1 MPQGRT
7 KVIVTTAPR
16 GPIKPRP
23 LLRLT
28 YSGPPIVK
36 SSTDVLAIIRARCA
50 GYLTEDEI
58 AMVINFPAI
67 EGPSGEAKPSANKPP
82 AEARKSTK
90 DGKKRSRRR
99 GEGQNARWP
108 SLRS

>member
-7 KVIVTTAPR
+7 KVIVTTAR

-50 GYLTEDEI
+50 GYLTDDDLSLVMRLI
-58 AMVINFPAI
+58 RGSSARAK
-67 EGPSGEAKPSANKPP
+67 SGAKS
-82 AEARKSTK
+82 ARK
-90 DGKKRSRRR
+90 
-99 GEGQNARWP
+99 
-108 SLRS
+108 